1 MICDICG
8 ENKRQA
14 KMCISLIKRKKV
26 CLDCY
31 KSGLQKLLSEYS
43 RKVTRRN
50 VANGTAT
57 LPELKHDFLVN
68 PIRRLI

>member
-1 MICDICG
+1 MSNMYIEYEC
-8 ENKRQA
+8 E
-14 KMCISLIKRKKV
+14 SEEE
-26 CLDCY
+26 
-31 KSGLQKLLSEYS
+31 QKLLSEYS

-68 PIRRLI
+68 PVRELR

>member
-1 MICDICG
+1 MLMYYREYEC
-8 ENKRQA
+8 E
-14 KMCISLIKRKKV
+14 SEEE
-26 CLDCY
+26 
-31 KSGLQKLLSEYS
+31 QKLLSEYS

-68 PIRRLI
+68 PVRKLI